1 MLPDPDLTGRTRH
14 ALALHCSER
23 ARKAGGGESVRSC
36 RRCTAANRMRR
47 RAVRLWMGHKTAST
61 GASLFSLSQLFPL
74 IEKVYFGQFHF
85 SPHFISNINFVFYFL
100 GFSFFLILFF

>member
-23 ARKAGGGESVRSC
+23 ARKVGGGESVRSC

-47 RAVRLWMGHKTAST
+47 RAVGLWMGHKTAST
-61 GASLFSLSQLFPL
+61 GASLFKYTL
-74 IEKVYFGQFHF
+74 GQFR
-85 SPHFISNINFVFYFL
+85 SPPPPPPHNCISNINFVFYFL
-100 GFSFFLILFF
+100 GISFLPILFF